1 MSESLAI
8 RNEPFGQYPGL
19 VAAHGLVP
27 NLFRAQSAL
36 PRVIE
41 AEERL
46 IDAVVVREEILSRP
60 QKESLLCAVARAC
73 GNDYCQALYGRALQA
88 VSEKETALLKFV
100 SKLAGHAP
108 WFSGE
113 DVQVLRDTGFDD
125 AAILESVITTAL
137 GRFLCTLAYALHPD
151 LDPGLALPVS
161 SEHLR
166 FPESFDWVETPG
178 PYLQQ
183 ETRPAEDFPPYAS
196 LREQYGFVPNL
207 FRAQTVRPDV
217 LQAEVEALE
226 KILLPEDHLS
236 RIQKESILLVISAAN
251 LNTYWVSIQ
260 GQILSALGVPPEESD
275 QFVEDHHEAAIK
287 TADIVLL
294 DEVRK
299 LAYPLAPPASAFE
312 WDALRA
318 HGFSAAQIV
327 EAVAMSA
334 LANFLNT
341 LQAGLGAVPDFPPRR
356 VFGQKDL
363 YRFSGQ
369 ARPTCDA
376 AFPDDPDA
384 DVVARV
390 QNGDIDAF
398 EDLVRRHTR
407 RIMATLTG
415 IVGNMDD
422 ARDAT
427 QDVFLKAFEHI
438 DRFQRRSKFSTW
450 LISIAINTATEF
462 LRQRKPCDSLE
473 NYEDEE
479 GFRPRQLQSWAENP
493 EQQVAATQRSRLVR
507 EAVLRLPEKYRVA
520 VLLRDISQLS
530 TEEAAAAL
538 GLKLPALKARVL
550 RGRLMLRESL
560 APHFIRAENR
570 SPDAELR

>member
-1 MSESLAI
+1 MSELYPI

-19 VAAHGLVP
+19 VAAHGFVP
-27 NLFRAQSAL
+27 NLFRAQSEL

-46 IDAVVVREEILSRP
+46 IDAVVVRENVLNRP
-60 QKESLLCAVARAC
+60 QKESLLCAVAC
-73 GNDYCQALYGRALQA
+73 VWGNDYCQALYGRPLRA
-88 VSEKETALLKFV
+88 VSKKEAALLKFAY
-100 SKLAGHAP
+100 KLARHAP
-108 WFSGE
+108 WFSRK
-113 DVQVLRDTGFDD
+113 DVQDLRATGFED
-125 AAILESVITTAL
+125 AAILEGVITIAL
-137 GRFLCTLAYALHPD
+137 GRFLCTLADALHPD
-151 LDPGLALPVS
+151 LDPGPALPAS
-161 SEHLR
+161 SEPLR
-166 FPESFDWVETPG
+166 LSESSDWVETPG

-183 ETRPAEDFPPYAS
+183 GTPEDFPLHAFF
-196 LREQYGFVPNL
+196 REQYGFIPNL
-207 FRAQTVRPDV
+207 FRVQALRPDV
-217 LQAEVEALE
+217 LEAEVEALE
-226 KILLPEDHLS
+226 KILLPDDHLS
-236 RIQKESILLVISAAN
+236 RTQKESTMLVISAAN
-251 LNTYWVSIQ
+251 LNTYWVSVQ
-260 GQILSALGVPPEESD
+260 SQMLSALGVPPEASD
-275 QFVEDHHEAAIK
+275 QVLEDCHAASLPA
-287 TADIVLL
+287 ADIALL

-299 LAYPLAPPASAFE
+299 LARPLAPPGAGFE
-312 WDALRA
+312 WDALQA

-341 LQAGLGAVPDFPPRR
+341 LQAGLGPVCDFSPRR
-356 VFGQKDL
+356 VFTPKDL

-369 ARPTCDA
+369 ARPTSDA

-390 QNGDIDAF
+390 QNGDVDAF

-407 RIMATLTG
+407 RVMATLTG

-450 LISIAINTATEF
+450 LISIAINTGTEF
-462 LRQRKPCDSLE
+462 LRQRKPCDPLE
-473 NYEDEE
+473 NFEDEE
-479 GFRPRQLQSWAENP
+479 GFRPRQLQSWADNP
-493 EQQVAATQRSRLVR
+493 EQQVAAAQRSSLVR
-507 EAVLRLPEKYRVA
+507 EGVLRLPEKYRVA

-530 TEEAAAAL
+530 TEESAAAL
-538 GLKLPALKARVL
+538 RLSVPALKARLL

-570 SPDAELR
+570 SPDAQLR

>member
-1 MSESLAI
+1 MAI

-27 NLFRAQSAL
+27 NLFRAQNEL
-36 PRVIE
+36 PRVVE
-41 AEERL
+41 AAERL
-46 IDAVVVREEILSRP
+46 IDAVVVRENVLSRP
-60 QKESLLCAVARAC
+60 QKESLLHGVASVL
-73 GNDYCQALYGRALQA
+73 GNDYCQALYGRSLRA
-88 VSEKETALLKFV
+88 VSDTETALLRFAGT
-100 SKLAGHAP
+100 LAGRAP
-108 WFSGE
+108 WFSGK
-113 DVQVLRDTGFDD
+113 DVQGLREAGFDD
-125 AAILESVITTAL
+125 AAILESVVTTAL
-137 GRFLCTLAYALHPD
+137 GRFLCTLADALQPD
-151 LDPGLALPVS
+151 LDPGLALPAS
-161 SEHLR
+161 SEPLR
-166 FPESFDWVETPG
+166 LSKSSDWVDTPG

-183 ETRPAEDFPPYAS
+183 GPRPAEDFPPYAS

-207 FRAQTVRPDV
+207 FRVQTLRPDV
-217 LQAEVEALE
+217 LEAEVEALE
-226 KILLPEDHLS
+226 KILLPEGHLS

-251 LNTYWVSIQ
+251 LNTYWVSVQ
-260 GQILSALGVPPEESD
+260 GQMLSALGVPPEESD
-275 QFVEDHHEAAIK
+275 QFVEDYQGAPIQAAE
-287 TADIVLL
+287 IVLL

-299 LAYPLAPPASAFE
+299 LARPPTPSRAGFDRE
-312 WDALRA
+312 ALRA
-318 HGFSAAQIV
+318 HGFSEAQIV

-369 ARPTCDA
+369 ARPTCDT

-390 QNGDIDAF
+390 QNGDVDAF

-450 LISIAINTATEF
+450 LMSIAINTGTEF

-473 NYEDEE
+473 NVEDEE
-479 GFRPRQLQSWAENP
+479 GFRPRQLQSWADSP
-493 EQQVAATQRSRLVR
+493 EQQVAAAQRGILVR
-507 EAVLRLPEKYRVA
+507 EGVLRLPEKYRVA

-530 TEEAAAAL
+530 TEESAAAL
-538 GLKLPALKARVL
+538 GLSVPALKARVL

-560 APHFIRAENR
+560 APHFTRAENR
-570 SPDAELR
+570 SPDAQLR

>member
-8 RNEPFGQYPGL
+8 RNEPFHQYPGL

-27 NLFRAQSAL
+27 NLFRAQSAV

-46 IDAVVVREEILSRP
+46 IGAVLVSENVLSRP
-60 QKESLLCAVARAC
+60 QKESLLHAVASVW
-73 GNDYCQALYGRALQA
+73 GNAYCQALYGQSLRVVSGRESALQ
-88 VSEKETALLKFV
+88 KFAG
-100 SKLAGHAP
+100 KLARQAP
-108 WFSGE
+108 WFSRK
-113 DVQVLRDTGFDD
+113 DVQGLRDTGFDD
-125 AAILESVITTAL
+125 AAILESAITTAL
-137 GRFLCTLAYALHPD
+137 GRFLCTLADALHPD
-151 LDPGLALPVS
+151 LDPGLALPTS
-161 SEHLR
+161 SDPLR
-166 FPESFDWVETPG
+166 FSESSDWVETPG
-178 PYLQQ
+178 PHLHQ
-183 ETRPAEDFPPYAS
+183 ETRSAEDFPLYAFF
-196 LREQYGFVPNL
+196 REQYGFIPNL
-207 FRAQTVRPDV
+207 FRVQTLRPDV
-217 LQAEVEALE
+217 LEAEVETLE

-236 RIQKESILLVISAAN
+236 RTQKESILLVISAAN

-260 GQILSALGVPPEESD
+260 GQMLSALGVPPEESD
-275 QFVEDHHEAAIK
+275 HLVEDHREAAIK
-287 TADIVLL
+287 AADIALL

-299 LAYPLAPPASAFE
+299 LAYPLAPSGAGFE

-334 LANFLNT
+334 LSNFLNT
-341 LQAGLGAVPDFPPRR
+341 LQAGLGPVCDFSPRR
-356 VFGQKDL
+356 VFTPKDL
-363 YRFSGQ
+363 YLFSGQ
-369 ARPTCDA
+369 ARPTSDA
-376 AFPDDPDA
+376 GFPYDPDA
-384 DVVARV
+384 EVVLRA
-390 QNGDIDAF
+390 QNGDIEAF

-407 RIMATLTG
+407 RVMATLAG

-427 QDVFLKAFEHI
+427 QDVLLKAFEHI

-450 LISIAINTATEF
+450 LMSIAINTGTEF
-462 LRQRKPCDSLE
+462 LRQRKPCDPLE
-473 NYEDEE
+473 NFEDEQ
-479 GFRPRQLQSWAENP
+479 GFRPRQLQSWADNP
-493 EQQVAATQRSRLVR
+493 EQQVAAAQRSSLVR

-538 GLKLPALKARVL
+538 GLNVPALKARVL

-560 APHFIRAENR
+560 APHFIRIENR
-570 SPDAELR
+570 SPDAQLR

>member
-27 NLFRAQSAL
+27 NLFRAQSEL

-46 IDAVVVREEILSRP
+46 IDAVVVRENVLSRP
-60 QKESLLCAVARAC
+60 QKESLLCTVAGVW
-73 GNDYCQALYGRALQA
+73 GNDYCQALYGRSLRA
-88 VSEKETALLKFV
+88 VSEKETALLKFAG
-100 SKLAGHAP
+100 KLARQAP
-108 WFSGE
+108 WFSRK

-161 SEHLR
+161 SEPLR
-166 FPESFDWVETPG
+166 FSESSDWVETPG

-183 ETRPAEDFPPYAS
+183 GPRPAEDFPPYAS
-196 LREQYGFVPNL
+196 FREQYGFIPNL
-207 FRAQTVRPDV
+207 FRVQTLRPDV
-217 LQAEVEALE
+217 LEAEVQALE
-226 KILLPEDHLS
+226 KILLPEDYLS
-236 RIQKESILLVISAAN
+236 RTQKESILLVTSAAN
-251 LNTYWVSIQ
+251 LNTYWVSVQ
-260 GQILSALGVPPEESD
+260 GQMLSVLGVPPEESD
-275 QFVEDHHEAAIK
+275 QLVEDHHRAAIK
-287 TADIVLL
+287 AADIALL

-299 LAYPLAPPASAFE
+299 LAYPLAPPGSGFE
-312 WDALRA
+312 WDTLRA
-318 HGFSAAQIV
+318 YGFSAAQIV

-363 YRFSGQ
+363 YRFPGQ
-369 ARPTCDA
+369 VRPTSDA

-390 QNGDIDAF
+390 QNGEVDAF

-407 RIMATLTG
+407 RVMATLAG

-450 LISIAINTATEF
+450 LISIAINTGTEF
-462 LRQRKPCDSLE
+462 LRQCKPCDPLE
-473 NYEDEE
+473 NFEDEQ
-479 GFRPRQLQSWAENP
+479 GFRPRQLQSWADNP
-493 EQQVAATQRSRLVR
+493 EQQVAAAQRSSLVR

-538 GLKLPALKARVL
+538 GLKVPALKARVL

-560 APHFIRAENR
+560 APHFIRIENR
-570 SPDAELR
+570 SPDAQLR